1 MVSANPLA
9 EESGMSEQDFASA
22 GEISQDEIG
31 HHGEGFEKAFEK
43 ALKDLDGSKYA
54 GKELEVRAF
63 ISITPNPGG
72 VSQYKVEL
80 KPKG

>member
-1 MVSANPLA
+1 
-9 EESGMSEQDFASA
+9 MSEQEIASS

-31 HHGEGFEKAFEK
+31 HHGDGFGKAFDK

-54 GKELEVRAF
+54 GQELEVRAF
-63 ISITPNPGG
+63 ISITQNPGG

-80 KPKG
+80 KPRG

>member
-1 MVSANPLA
+1 
-9 EESGMSEQDFASA
+9 MSENELAAA

-31 HHGEGFEKAFEK
+31 HHGEGFEKAFDK

-54 GKELEVRAF
+54 GQELEVRAF
-63 ISITPNPGG
+63 VKITPNPGG
-72 VSQYKVEL
+72 VGQYRIEL

>member
-1 MVSANPLA
+1 
-9 EESGMSEQDFASA
+9 MSEREVASF

-31 HHGEGFEKAFEK
+31 HHGDGFEKAFER

-54 GKELEVRAF
+54 GKELELCAF
-63 ISITPNPGG
+63 VSITPNPGG
-72 VSQYKVEL
+72 VSQYRIEL